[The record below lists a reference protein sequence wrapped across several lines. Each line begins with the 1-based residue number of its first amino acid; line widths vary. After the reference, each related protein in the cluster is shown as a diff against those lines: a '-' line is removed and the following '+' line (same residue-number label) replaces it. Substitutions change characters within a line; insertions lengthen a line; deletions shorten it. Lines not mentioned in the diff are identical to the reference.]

1 MFIVVS
7 ATPFTFYAPLPSCS
21 IFNRLKVIK
30 HELSYGPLDFN
41 FQNNNN
47 QEEMG
52 DTLGEQ
58 TTQQQAPA
66 SHGQYPARTSTP
78 SWVH

>member
-1 MFIVVS
+1 MLFFLAFFS
-7 ATPFTFYAPLPSCS
+7 L
-21 IFNRLKVIK
+21 RHHLKVIK

-47 QEEMG
+47 QDEMLEAQSG
-52 DTLGEQ
+52 VGEP
-58 TTQQQAPA
+58 TTQPTAPTP
-66 SHGQYPARTSTP
+66 HGQYPARTSTP

>member
-1 MFIVVS
+1 MH
-7 ATPFTFYAPLPSCS
+7 L
-21 IFNRLKVIK
+21 LKVIR

-47 QEEMG
+47 QDDMAETQSG
-52 DTLGEQ
+52 GADTP
-58 TTQQQAPA
+58 TQLSAPTA
-66 SHGQYPARTSTP
+66 PIPHGQYPARTSTP

>member
-1 MFIVVS
+1 MLNAEKKIHQ
-7 ATPFTFYAPLPSCS
+7 
-21 IFNRLKVIK
+21 VIK

-47 QEEMG
+47 QDEMV
-52 DTLGEQ
+52 DTLNGIENAP
-58 TTQQQAPA
+58 QQPAPPSHS